1 MIRPDWRLER
11 YDSSGKIDL
20 STNICHDIYLPKWDL
35 TFDKYHNESKLY
47 TILSD
52 HYQID
57 MSNICI
63 GLGLSELVVRLFMV
77 LKERNYT
84 LNIKGEPT
92 WALMS
97 ALQRTFKIPHG
108 NDVVYFANPNGN
120 TGEYV
125 SEPPRGDILTI
136 LDLAYSDFCS
146 DPVPVIPSDDTI
158 IMKTLSKSLSIPGCR
173 FGWLF
178 GDITL
183 INRLQELRPGVVSV
197 GSISEYLEDM
207 LLNIIPHVKR
217 MNDTKR
223 ALQVKYN
230 CIPSEGNYVLFSDDN
245 DITKLENKFKMKRVN
260 NTTRMSLINT
270 ELI

>member
-1 MIRPDWRLER
+1 MIRPDWRLDR
-11 YDSSGKIDL
+11 YDTSGKIDL
-20 STNICHDIYLPKWDL
+20 STNICHDIYLPEWNL

-63 GLGLSELVVRLFMV
+63 GLGLSELVVRLFTV

-84 LNIKGEPT
+84 LNIKGKPT
-92 WALMS
+92 WAYMS
-97 ALQRTFKIPHG
+97 ALQEVFKIPHG

-120 TGEYV
+120 TGAYV

-146 DPVPVIPSDDTI
+146 ESVSVIPSDDTI
-158 IMKTLSKSLSIPGCR
+158 IMKTLSKSLGLPGCR

-178 GDITL
+178 GGTTL
-183 INRLQELRPGVVSV
+183 INRLQELRPAVISV
-197 GSISEYLEDM
+197 GNMSEYLEDM
-207 LLNIIPHVKR
+207 LLHITPHVKR

-223 ALQVKYN
+223 VLQVKYN
-230 CIPSEGNYVLFSDDN
+230 CKPSEGNYVLFSDN
-245 DITKLENKFKMKRVN
+245 SDITELENKFKMKRVN
-260 NTTRMSLINT
+260 NMTRMSLINS